1 MPLPKMPSLSVRP
14 SWPIPLPRLSW
25 PALLLSLA
33 GCATS
38 SLDLAPPRADRPWTP
53 PVDAS
58 GAIVSGPARPDS
70 PDARYVLPANAAAG
84 AVPQDNAI
92 DPGHEYTLAELI
104 DLAQSSNP
112 RTRIAWNAA
121 RNAALAT
128 GMVKSVYLPQLA
140 ATAMTGWRHS
150 NGSSNI
156 GLETPPATA
165 ARTAPWACSR
175 CNGCCSTSAAGRRA
189 CRPPNRRPSP
199 ATSP

>member
-128 GMVKSVYLPQLA
+128 GMVKSVYCRS
-140 ATAMTGWRHS
+140 W
-150 NGSSNI
+150 
-156 GLETPPATA
+156 PP
-165 ARTAPWACSR
+165 
-175 CNGCCSTSAAGRRA
+175 
-189 CRPPNRRPSP
+189 PP
-199 ATSP
+199 